1 MDGIKWWYWNSTVYV
16 YIILYSSTTSKRWIR
31 WYRWILR
38 HSTSVMGTSSSSA
51 IQILPVEVTPL
62 PWPHR
67 TAGSHSTGKLVL
79 IPSNWPKKSTLDI
92 FRTLY
97 ICMYIY
103 IHIYICMYNNNSVPC
118 FCMAR
123 ESLSSPKKILIYLL
137 MYSFIYFCV
146 CDGHVVNNM
155 YNMCVCIHYIDY
167 ICK

>member
-1 MDGIKWWYWNSTVYV
+1 MVYTIQFTVNVDIGFSIVYQRVYGCSINQAFNDIKSYGWYKMVIWWYWNSTVYV

-103 IHIYICMYNNNSVPC
+103 TYIHMYVQ
-118 FCMAR
+118 
-123 ESLSSPKKILIYLL
+123 
-137 MYSFIYFCV
+137 
-146 CDGHVVNNM
+146 
-155 YNMCVCIHYIDY
+155 
-167 ICK
+167 